1 MISVP
6 SACLQS
12 ISFEENLI
20 NYSLISFIVEDVLV
34 CGLGSPWHF
43 ESGQQEINQRKILF
57 ERQNLCFQYS
67 QLIVLLNTKY
77 NAIL

>member
-12 ISFEENLI
+12 ISFEQNLI
-20 NYSLISFIVEDVLV
+20 NYSLISVFGEDVLV
-34 CGLGSPWHF
+34 CGGGSPWHF

-57 ERQNLCFQYS
+57 ERQNICFQYS
-67 QLIVLLNTKY
+67 HLIVLSDTKY
-77 NAIL
+77 SAIL